1 MSKKLDLK
9 KINEVL
15 PDNIC
20 VLTFS
25 IGDFGILLPK
35 LNSYWYQI
43 SIPEQKEDENIK
55 WVIATAQYKIKR
67 KVYYILYCFGNV
79 KEADI
84 REEIEG
90 LKVNVEN

>member
-9 KINEVL
+9 KINDAL
-15 PDNIC
+15 PDNVC

-43 SIPEQKEDENIK
+43 SIPEQKEDENLK
-55 WVIATAQYKIKR
+55 WVIAITQYRIKT
-67 KVYYILYCFGNV
+67 KMYYILYCFGNV

-84 REEIEG
+84 REEIKG
-90 LKVNVEN
+90 FSNNVED